1 MAPQHP
7 ILDSHIHLWPA
18 LAADANGHAW
28 MNDPDFL
35 LSKQHILSDYTTA
48 SSSYPPTGVI
58 YVETDRR
65 LQDPSSS
72 SLQTWAAEP
81 IKELQFLRS
90 IVEGAYGA
98 EASNL
103 LQGIVAWAP
112 VDQGPAVFSQW
123 LDVAEKTTGSK
134 TWERVK
140 GFRFLLQ
147 AITDKTEFENLV
159 LSNDFISILKSFSQ
173 REKRFTFDVGIDQRS
188 GGTWQ
193 LETFTKVLEKL
204 YDNVPEDKRTMI
216 VMNHMCKPAYTSK
229 SSDSFSRWK
238 SCIQTFASYP
248 HVYMKLS
255 GAFSELSNDASP
267 VDTADPKELATRI
280 QAWTDVVFD
289 AFGPQRIMFGSDWPV
304 CNVKGP
310 EGEGSWPVWASVVE
324 EVLSRRECTEQER
337 ERVWS
342 GTAREAYFGSTT

>member
-18 LAADANGHAW
+18 SAADANGHAW
-28 MNDPDFL
+28 MNDADFL

-48 SSSYPPTGVI
+48 SSSYPPTSVI

-72 SLQTWAAEP
+72 SLLTWAAEP

-112 VDQGPAVFSQW
+112 VNQGPAVFSQW
-123 LDVAEKTTGSK
+123 LDVAEKTTGPK

-159 LSNDFISILKSFSQ
+159 LSDDFISILKSFSQ

-193 LETFTKVLEKL
+193 LETFKKVLERL
-204 YDNVPEDKRTMI
+204 YDNVPEDKRTVI
-216 VMNHMCKPAYTSK
+216 VMSKTTLSILIVLAYASWLTS
-229 SSDSFSRWK
+229 R
-238 SCIQTFASYP
+238 Q
-248 HVYMKLS
+248 
-255 GAFSELSNDASP
+255 
-267 VDTADPKELATRI
+267 
-280 QAWTDVVFD
+280 
-289 AFGPQRIMFGSDWPV
+289 
-304 CNVKGP
+304 
-310 EGEGSWPVWASVVE
+310 
-324 EVLSRRECTEQER
+324 
-337 ERVWS
+337 
-342 GTAREAYFGSTT
+342 

>member
-1 MAPQHP
+1 MATQHA

-18 LAADANGHAW
+18 SAADANGHAW
-28 MNDPDFL
+28 MNDPDFI

-48 SSSYPPTGVI
+48 SSSHPPTGVI

-90 IVEGAYGA
+90 IVEGAHGA

-103 LQGIVAWAP
+103 LQGIVTWAP
-112 VDQGPAVFSQW
+112 VNQGTAVFNQW
-123 LDVAEKTTGSK
+123 LEVAEKTTGPK
-134 TWERVK
+134 TWDRVK

-159 LSNDFISILKSFSQ
+159 LSDDFISILKSFSQ
-173 REKRFTFDVGIDQRS
+173 RAKRFTFDVGIDQRS

-204 YDNVPEDKRTMI
+204 YDNVPEDKRTVI
-216 VMNHMCKPAYTSK
+216 VMNHMCKPEYTSK

-238 SCIQTFASYP
+238 NCIQTFASYP
-248 HVYMKLS
+248 RVYMKLS

-267 VDTADPKELATRI
+267 VDTTDPKKLATRI

-289 AFGPQRIMFGSDWPV
+289 AFGPQRVMFGSDWPV

-310 EGEGSWPVWASVVE
+310 KGEESWPVWIDTVE
-324 EVLSRRECTEQER
+324 EVLSRRGCTEQEKG
-337 ERVWS
+337 RVFNE
-342 GTAREAYFGSTT
+342 TAREAYAL